1 MAITING
8 YPNNHTPAYNDID
21 LIVISDNIAEANF
34 RYVADLYINGVF
46 IQRLSASKDLV
57 YDTGVFNFGRI
68 IENYVASD
76 IDKDLS
82 QFQQNLNS
90 YVSYYV
96 KFGEEYGAT
105 PVVYPSL
112 TTSNTYYAW
121 NAIWDFLPFQEYS
134 TVNGQWDYVF
144 RQSFDEANFL
154 TNRPSSGVIR
164 YNEDAWL
171 YLTANSA
178 NDVSK
183 CRVKTYDVSNNLL
196 QTVDFVNSFYADGS
210 TNSRFLRLDCGTNN
224 LNLIPSSG
232 ITAGAQPI
240 IVSSGTAVDHY
251 TISAVLGANEYTNSQ
266 TFVIDTNCTKNVEY
280 RFHFLNKLGG
290 FDSFTFYRGS
300 NKSSTINRDSY
311 EQNPKKSISAY
322 ISTYNTKDRG
332 MSNFDIK
339 ISDNISVESDWV
351 DEDTLTWLEELVYSP
366 EVYVDDATYGL
377 VAVNI
382 TNSNHVFKQEAQD
395 KVFNL
400 KLDFKYSYNRY
411 RQRK

>member
-1 MAITING
+1 MAVTING
-8 YPNNHTPAYNDID
+8 VPNNHTPAYNDINF
-21 LIVISDNIAEANF
+21 IVISDNIAEANF
-34 RYVADLYINGVF
+34 KYIADVYIGGEF
-46 IQRLSASKDLV
+46 IQRLSAPLDLT
-57 YDTGVFNFGRI
+57 YSTGVFNFGRV
-68 IENYVASD
+68 IENYISSD
-76 IDKDLS
+76 IDKTNR

-90 YVSYYV
+90 RAEYYI

-105 PVVYPSL
+105 PTVYPSL
-112 TTSNTYYAW
+112 TTSGTFYAW
-121 NAIWDFLPFQEYS
+121 NAIWDFLPFQGYS
-134 TVNGQWDYVF
+134 TTLGQSEYKFKQDYA
-144 RQSFDEANFL
+144 EAKFL

-178 NDVSK
+178 DDVEK
-183 CRVKTYDVSNNLL
+183 CRVKTYDISNNLL
-196 QTVDFVNSFYADGS
+196 QTVDFVNSFYNDGS
-210 TNSRFLRLDCGTNN
+210 TNSKFLRLDCGTNN

-251 TISAVLGANEYTNSQ
+251 TVSAVLGGNEYANSQ

-300 NKSSTINRDSY
+300 KKSSNISRDSF
-311 EQNPKKSISAY
+311 EQNPKASTSDSVY
-322 ISTYNTKDRG
+322 TYNTKDRG
-332 MSNFDIK
+332 TSNFNVK
-339 ISDNISVESDWV
+339 MTDNIMVESDWV
-351 DEDTLTWLEELVYSP
+351 TESTLDWLEELVTSP

-382 TNSNHVFKQEAQD
+382 SNANHVFKQEVND

-400 KLDFKYSYNRY
+400 KLDFKYSYNRF